1 MTYKIEWHGEYPELT
16 ADQSTKLA
24 GELAYLSKELEQ
36 PGNLIFHTVWLTED
50 QDGPSVMI
58 YGRPDYPDTFFM
70 TYYEETKWVTLEQ
83 DEDEMEN

>member
-36 PGNLIFHTVWLTED
+36 PGNLIFHTVWLTEY